1 MLKWTKNEVVYQL
14 YPQSFYD
21 TNGDGIG
28 DIEGITTKLD
38 YLKSLGV
45 GAIWICPMYDSP
57 NRDNGYDVRNYDKL
71 QICYGTDEQ
80 FDEMVAEAHKR
91 NIKII
96 MDLVLNH
103 TSNENPW
110 FLQSSSSRTNDK
122 ADWYIWRDGKPDG
135 TPPTNWGAIFGGS
148 AWTYCQQRNQYYLHT
163 FSPYQPDL
171 NWQCDELKN
180 ALFAMVN
187 RWIDRGVDGFRLDA
201 INFIAKDLFEMIVK

>member
-28 DIEGITTKLD
+28 DIKGITTKLD

-71 QICYGTDEQ
+71 QLRYGTDEQ

-122 ADWYIWRDGKPDG
+122 AD
-135 TPPTNWGAIFGGS
+135 
-148 AWTYCQQRNQYYLHT
+148 
-163 FSPYQPDL
+163 
-171 NWQCDELKN
+171 
-180 ALFAMVN
+180 
-187 RWIDRGVDGFRLDA
+187 
-201 INFIAKDLFEMIVK
+201 